1 MQLLL
6 DQGLPRTAAKLLRNA
21 GIDTL
26 HVGEIG
32 MAAAK
37 DIQILRH
44 AESEKRIVITLD
56 SDFHTLLAQ
65 DNSAVP
71 SVIRVRIEGLKSEAF
86 AFSSFAKLHGI
97 TTIIES
103 GVANGVSTESWLQT
117 IPNVI
122 VHGLDIFFQPALQR
136 LEEYKQSNRLFL
148 HQGDSRD
155 ELPKLLQQLQV
166 TIRHVKKCF
175 LANNGLKIIN

>member
-86 AFSSFAKLHGI
+86 ATLIQDVLSQCSEALSD
-97 TTIIES
+97 S
-103 GVANGVSTESWLQT
+103 GCAVTVQDRK
-117 IPNVI
+117 IRI
-122 VHGLDIFFQPALQR
+122 RR
-136 LEEYKQSNRLFL
+136 LPFVN
-148 HQGDSRD
+148 
-155 ELPKLLQQLQV
+155 
-166 TIRHVKKCF
+166 
-175 LANNGLKIIN
+175 

>member
-86 AFSSFAKLHGI
+86 ATLIQDVLSQCSEALS
-97 TTIIES
+97 ES
-103 GVANGVSTESWLQT
+103 GCAVTVQDRK
-117 IPNVI
+117 IRI
-122 VHGLDIFFQPALQR
+122 RR
-136 LEEYKQSNRLFL
+136 LPFVN
-148 HQGDSRD
+148 
-155 ELPKLLQQLQV
+155 
-166 TIRHVKKCF
+166 
-175 LANNGLKIIN
+175 